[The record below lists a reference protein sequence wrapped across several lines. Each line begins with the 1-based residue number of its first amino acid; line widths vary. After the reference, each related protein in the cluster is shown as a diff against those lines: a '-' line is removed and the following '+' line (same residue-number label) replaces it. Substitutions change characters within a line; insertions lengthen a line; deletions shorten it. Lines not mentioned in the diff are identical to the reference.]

1 VLILRK
7 KVKIKIGG
15 RSMEQRNFR
24 NAMGKFATGI
34 TVVSMKYDNQ
44 IIAMT
49 VNAFMSVSLSPKL
62 ITISINQQA
71 SMHNKFASGKSFGIS
86 MLSKEQEGLSRYFAK
101 QLGDIEEIEFN
112 NLNET
117 PVLKGSTAILACK
130 IVDSIRAGD
139 HTIFIAEVTDFAVS
153 DEEPIIFYNGKY
165 RKLVEEK

>member
-1 VLILRK
+1 
-7 KVKIKIGG
+7 
-15 RSMEQRNFR
+15 MDERNFR

-34 TVVSMKYDNQ
+34 TVVSMKYGNQ

-62 ITISINQQA
+62 IAISINQQA
-71 SMHNKFASGKSFGIS
+71 SMHNKFASGKPIGIS
-86 MLSKEQEGLSRYFAK
+86 ILTREQESLSSYLAK
-101 QLGDIEEIEFN
+101 QLEEIEEIEFV

-117 PVLKGSTAILACK
+117 PVLKGATAILACK

-139 HTIFIAEVTDFAVS
+139 HTIFIAEVTEFAVS
-153 DEEPIIFYNGKY
+153 DEEPVIFYNGKY